1 MTPSPFLPTRSAG
14 RAAAPASRPGFR
26 PGALDLRAL
35 PARAEAFS
43 LPS

>member
-1 MTPSPFLPTRSAG
+1 MTPSPFLPTR

-26 PGALDLRAL
+26 PGALAPRAL
-35 PARAEAFS
+35 PVRVAAFS